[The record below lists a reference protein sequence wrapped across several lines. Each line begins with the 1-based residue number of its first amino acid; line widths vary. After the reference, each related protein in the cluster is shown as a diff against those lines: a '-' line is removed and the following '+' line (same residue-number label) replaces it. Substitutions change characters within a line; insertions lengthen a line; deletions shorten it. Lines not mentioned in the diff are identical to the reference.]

1 LSGGKLPIFDARHNV
16 NSVNATAL
24 NWIEAVNPNDGNG
37 KAVQY
42 MTFNTPVGAAED
54 KVCGRVVFSNL
65 HVGAGQQGGLSDDPT
80 SASTFPGGCRTA
92 DLSAQQKALEF
103 MLFDLS
109 SCVQKDDGAVVVPR

>member
-1 LSGGKLPIFDARHNV
+1 V
-16 NSVNATAL
+16 NAVNATAL
-24 NWIEAVNPNDGNG
+24 NWIEAVNPNGGNET

-54 KVCGRVVFSNL
+54 AVCGRVVFSNL
-65 HVGAGQQGGLSDDPT
+65 HVGAGQQGGQSDDPT
-80 SASTFPGGCRTA
+80 DVSTFPDGCKTT

-109 SCVQKDDGAVVVPR
+109 SCVQKDDAPIEVPK